1 MEQLQLFPLAPVL
14 IESTR
19 SIGYSFEAAIA
30 DILDNSI
37 SAQAKNIMIT
47 YQSFDHPFVCIKD
60 DGYGMTKEELE
71 TAMRYGSKSSLELRK
86 NNDLGRFGLGLKVSS
101 LSQCRKLTVIS
112 KKQGYEICGSS
123 WDLNL
128 IQQKQD
134 WILGVY
140 SIDEIHKILNNFNL
154 SIEKEGTIIL
164 WEDFDRLSNTSND
177 LSKIIEEKMEQTK
190 LHLSLV
196 FHKYL
201 SSDYFVKTISIYV
214 NNEKLKPS
222 DPFLIDHPSTQ
233 KLEVNTLEIDGE
245 KIIVKP
251 YILPHANKL
260 KNKDIESLGKVDD
273 LRRNQGFYIYR
284 NKRLIIW
291 GTWFRLH
298 RQNELNNLARVSI
311 EIPNTLDHI
320 WEIDIKKSTATLPDL
335 IRRNLQTI
343 VNKSLTTSEKV
354 YKYRGRK
361 EKSDEIQHIWEVVMN
376 RGKFSYQ
383 INKETELYKYIENLM
398 PVENIHSF
406 NQFIKLLEERFPY
419 DDVYY
424 RYSKNAQEF
433 EKSTSDEKEIYDL
446 ALDIIKGLKEKNYS
460 YKDFINCMHYT
471 DPFKD
476 YPNVISKIK
485 EEVSKHE

>member
-154 SIEKEGTIIL
+154 S
-164 WEDFDRLSNTSND
+164 
-177 LSKIIEEKMEQTK
+177 K
-190 LHLSLV
+190 LT
-196 FHKYL
+196 F
-201 SSDYFVKTISIYV
+201 ISC
-214 NNEKLKPS
+214 
-222 DPFLIDHPSTQ
+222 D
-233 KLEVNTLEIDGE
+233 
-245 KIIVKP
+245 
-251 YILPHANKL
+251 
-260 KNKDIESLGKVDD
+260 
-273 LRRNQGFYIYR
+273 
-284 NKRLIIW
+284 
-291 GTWFRLH
+291 
-298 RQNELNNLARVSI
+298 
-311 EIPNTLDHI
+311 
-320 WEIDIKKSTATLPDL
+320 
-335 IRRNLQTI
+335 
-343 VNKSLTTSEKV
+343 
-354 YKYRGRK
+354 
-361 EKSDEIQHIWEVVMN
+361 
-376 RGKFSYQ
+376 
-383 INKETELYKYIENLM
+383 
-398 PVENIHSF
+398 
-406 NQFIKLLEERFPY
+406 
-419 DDVYY
+419 
-424 RYSKNAQEF
+424 
-433 EKSTSDEKEIYDL
+433 
-446 ALDIIKGLKEKNYS
+446 
-460 YKDFINCMHYT
+460 
-471 DPFKD
+471 
-476 YPNVISKIK
+476 
-485 EEVSKHE
+485 